1 MATRELEWH
10 RFSKELGDKLDA
22 FHAANPELP
31 GMGLEQLRET
41 LRRPLSA
48 PLFEAALKKLAESGE
63 IAFDRMWVRRPHHVV
78 DFSAEDERL
87 AAAFLRELDAKPYR
101 PPRVRDIAKAMD
113 IAEDAVRRLLRMSAR
128 RGEVEELARDHFFT
142 RSAVGA
148 MARIAMELG
157 RQSPAGRFTVAEFR
171 DRLHNGRKVAIQILE
186 FFDAHG
192 FTIRQEDFRRID
204 PARTGL
210 FLPDS
215 ASGQGA

>member
-1 MATRELEWH
+1 MAMRELEWH

-41 LRRPLSA
+41 LRLPLPA

-78 DFSAEDERL
+78 DFSAEEERL

-113 IAEDAVRRLLRMSAR
+113 IAEEAVRRLLRMSAR
-128 RGEVEELARDHFFT
+128 RGEVEEAGPRPFLHAVRRGRDGADCHGAWT
-142 RSAVGA
+142 AIPGGALHRGRIPRPSA
-148 MARIAMELG
+148 
-157 RQSPAGRFTVAEFR
+157 
-171 DRLHNGRKVAIQILE
+171 
-186 FFDAHG
+186 
-192 FTIRQEDFRRID
+192 
-204 PARTGL
+204 
-210 FLPDS
+210 
-215 ASGQGA
+215 